1 MRRLWGLDAR
11 VVAACLVCG
20 AWGCDDR
27 AAERTREDDVTAA
40 AGDAVN
46 SALVTPVHVR
56 VASAG
61 MTDLSRE
68 TTAAGVVEAFR
79 TATVAA
85 ETRGRVTRRF
95 VEPGDRVDAGQVLV
109 QLDSERARIA
119 RDEAGAM
126 MRSREIDL
134 REAHNEL
141 RRGRDLHAREFISR
155 DVLESLHFA
164 QARAAA
170 GLRAARA
177 QLAAAERVLADV
189 EVRAPFP
196 GLAEHVHVHEGD
208 YVNPGTPVATLAD
221 FGRARIRAGITARE
235 AALLEG
241 AGHAAVTLEALGAEP
256 LRARINS
263 VARVSEPAT
272 GTYALELWLTDI
284 AEDARGG
291 LREGMLATVHLPRGG
306 AAARLSVPSAAVF
319 RRGGAM
325 HVFVVNEGNA
335 ELRAVYTGRSNGP
348 VIEILEGLA
357 AGDVVV
363 TDGQFALRDGAR
375 VIVED

>member
-1 MRRLWGLDAR
+1 MLRLRGLDAH
-11 VVAACLVCG
+11 VVAACLIGGV
-20 AWGCDDR
+20 WGCDDR
-27 AAERTREDDVTAA
+27 AAEPGPEGDASGAA
-40 AGDAVN
+40 DAVN
-46 SALVTPVHVR
+46 AALVTPVHVR
-56 VASAG
+56 VAVAG

-85 ETRGRVTRRF
+85 ETHGRVTLRS
-95 VEPGDRVDAGQVLV
+95 VEPGDLVDAGQVLV
-109 QLDSERARIA
+109 NLDSERARIA

-126 MRSREIDL
+126 VRSREIDL
-134 REAHNEL
+134 REANNEL
-141 RRGRDLHAREFISR
+141 RRGRDLHARQFISR

-177 QLAAAERVLADV
+177 QLAAAERVLADT

-196 GLAEHVHVHEGD
+196 GIAEHVHVHEGD

-241 AGHAAVTLEALGAEP
+241 VGHAELTLDVLGAEP

-284 AEDARGG
+284 AEDARAG
-291 LREGMLATVHLPRGG
+291 LREGMLATVHLPHGE
-306 AAARLSVPSAAVF
+306 AAARLTVPSAAVF
-319 RRGGAM
+319 RRDGAM
-325 HVFVVNEGNA
+325 HVFVVNEGHA
-335 ELRAVYTGRSNGP
+335 ELRPVHTGRSNGP
-348 VIEILEGLA
+348 IVEILGGLG
-357 AGDVVV
+357 AGETVV

>member
-1 MRRLWGLDAR
+1 MLRLRGLDAH
-11 VVAACLVCG
+11 VVAACLIGG

-27 AAERTREDDVTAA
+27 AAEPGPEGDVTGSA
-40 AGDAVN
+40 DAVN
-46 SALVTPVHVR
+46 AALVTPVHVR
-56 VASAG
+56 VALAG

-85 ETRGRVTRRF
+85 ETHGRVTLRS

-109 QLDSERARIA
+109 NLDSERARIA

-126 MRSREIDL
+126 VRSREIDL

-141 RRGRDLHAREFISR
+141 RRGQDLHARQFISR
-155 DVLESLHFA
+155 DVLERLHFA

-170 GLRAARA
+170 GLRAARS
-177 QLAAAERVLADV
+177 QLAAAERVLADA

-196 GLAEHVHVHEGD
+196 GIAEHVHVHEGD

-235 AALLEG
+235 AALLTG
-241 AGHAAVTLEALGAEP
+241 VGHADLTLDVLGAEP
-256 LRARINS
+256 LRATINS

-284 AEDARGG
+284 AEDVRGG
-291 LREGMLATVHLPRGG
+291 LREGMLATVHLPHGG
-306 AAARLSVPSAAVF
+306 AAARLTVPSAAVF
-319 RRGGAM
+319 RRDGAM
-325 HVFVVNEGNA
+325 HVFVVNDGHA
-335 ELRAVYTGRSNGP
+335 ELRPVHTGRSNGP

-357 AGDVVV
+357 AGETVV

>member
-1 MRRLWGLDAR
+1 MRRLWRLDAH
-11 VVAACLVCG
+11 VVAACLIGG
-20 AWGCDDR
+20 AWGCADR
-27 AAERTREDDVTAA
+27 AADPGQE
-40 AGDAVN
+40 GDAAVSGDVVN

-56 VASAG
+56 VALAG
-61 MTDLSRE
+61 MADLNRE

-85 ETRGRVTRRF
+85 ETHGRVTLRS
-95 VEPGDRVDAGQVLV
+95 VEPGDRVEAGQVLV
-109 QLDSERARIA
+109 NLDSERARIA
-119 RDEAGAM
+119 RDEARAM
-126 MRSREIDL
+126 VRAREIDL

-177 QLAAAERVLADV
+177 QLAAAERVLADAD
-189 EVRAPFP
+189 VRAPFP
-196 GLAEHVHVHEGD
+196 GIAEHVHVHEGD

-221 FGRARIRAGITARE
+221 FSRARIRAGVTARE
-235 AALLEG
+235 AAVLEG
-241 AGHAAVTLEALGAEP
+241 VGHAELTLDVLGAEP

-272 GTYALELWLTDI
+272 GTYALELWLEGI

-291 LREGMLATVHLPRGG
+291 LREGMLATVHLPHGG
-306 AAARLSVPSAAVF
+306 SAARLTVPSAAVF
-319 RRGGAM
+319 RRDGAM
-325 HVFVVNEGNA
+325 HVFVVNEGHA
-335 ELRAVYTGRSNGP
+335 SLRPVRTGRSNGP
-348 VIEILEGLA
+348 VIEVVDGLA
-357 AGDVVV
+357 AGEVVV
-363 TDGQFALRDGAR
+363 TDGQFALRDGAS

>member
-1 MRRLWGLDAR
+1 MRRLWGLDAH
-11 VVAACLVCG
+11 VVAACLIGG
-20 AWGCDDR
+20 AWGCDDG
-27 AAERTREDDVTAA
+27 A
-40 AGDAVN
+40 AGTEPEGGVTGPADAVK

-56 VASAG
+56 VALAG

-85 ETRGRVTRRF
+85 ETHGRVIQRS

-109 QLDSERARIA
+109 NLDSERARIA
-119 RDEAGAM
+119 RDEARAM

-141 RRGRDLHAREFISR
+141 QRGRDLHAREFISR
-155 DVLESLHFA
+155 DVLENLHFA

-189 EVRAPFP
+189 EVRAAFP
-196 GLAEHVHVHEGD
+196 GIAEHVHVHEGD

-221 FGRARIRAGITARE
+221 FSKARIRAGITARE
-235 AALLEG
+235 AASLEG
-241 AGHAAVTLEALGAEP
+241 VGHAAVTLDVLGAEP

-284 AEDARGG
+284 AEDVRGG
-291 LREGMLATVHLPRGG
+291 LREGMLATVHLPHGG
-306 AAARLSVPSAAVF
+306 AAARLTVPSTAVF
-319 RRGGAM
+319 RRDGAM

-335 ELRAVYTGRSNGP
+335 KLRPVYTGRSNGP

>member
-1 MRRLWGLDAR
+1 MRRLGAWHAH
-11 VVAACLVCG
+11 VVAACLIGGVYGCG
-20 AWGCDDR
+20 DR
-27 AAERTREDDVTAA
+27 AAGPGPQGEVTRAA
-40 AGDAVN
+40 DAVN
-46 SALVTPVHVR
+46 AALVTPVHVR
-56 VASAG
+56 VALAA

-85 ETRGRVTRRF
+85 ETHGRVTLRS
-95 VEPGDRVDAGQVLV
+95 VEPGDRVDAGHVLV
-109 QLDSERARIA
+109 ELDSERARIA
-119 RDEAGAM
+119 RDEARAM
-126 MRSREIDL
+126 VRAREIDL

-141 RRGRDLHAREFISR
+141 RRGRDLHARQFISR
-155 DVLESLHFA
+155 DVLENLLFA
-164 QARAAA
+164 QARATA

-196 GLAEHVHVHEGD
+196 GIAEHVHVHEGD

-221 FGRARIRAGITARE
+221 FSRARVRAGITARE

-241 AGHAAVTLEALGAEP
+241 VGHAELTLDALGAEP
-256 LRARINS
+256 VLGRINS

-272 GTYALELWLTDI
+272 GTYALELWLEDI
-284 AEDARGG
+284 AEDARRG
-291 LREGMLATVHLPRGG
+291 LRAGMLATVHLPHGG
-306 AAARLSVPSAAVF
+306 AAARLTVPSAAVF
-319 RRGGAM
+319 RRDGAM
-325 HVFVVNEGNA
+325 HVFVVNAGRA
-335 ELRAVYTGRSNGP
+335 ALRPIHTGRSNGP

-357 AGDVVV
+357 EGETVV
-363 TDGQFALRDGAR
+363 TDGQFALRDGSR

>member
-1 MRRLWGLDAR
+1 MRRLWGLDAH
-11 VVAACLVCG
+11 VVAACLIGG

-27 AAERTREDDVTAA
+27 AAETGLEGDVTAPA
-40 AGDAVN
+40 DAVN

-56 VASAG
+56 VAFAG

-85 ETRGRVTRRF
+85 ETHGRVTLRS
-95 VEPGDRVDAGQVLV
+95 VEPGDRVDAGHVLV
-109 QLDSERARIA
+109 SLDSERARIA
-119 RDEAGAM
+119 RDEARAM
-126 MRSREIDL
+126 VRSREIDL

-141 RRGRDLHAREFISR
+141 QRGRDLHAREFISR

-170 GLRAARA
+170 ALRAARA
-177 QLAAAERVLADV
+177 QLAAAERVLADA

-196 GLAEHVHVHEGD
+196 GIAEHVHVHEGD

-241 AGHAAVTLEALGAEP
+241 VGHADVTLDVLGAEP

-291 LREGMLATVHLPRGG
+291 LREGMLATVHLPHGG
-306 AAARLSVPSAAVF
+306 AAARLTVPSAAVF
-319 RRGGAM
+319 RRDGAM
-325 HVFVVNEGNA
+325 HVFVVNDEHA
-335 ELRAVYTGRSNGP
+335 LLRPVQTGRSNGP
-348 VIEILEGLA
+348 VIEILGGLA
-357 AGDVVV
+357 AGETVV

>member
-1 MRRLWGLDAR
+1 MRRLWGLDAH
-11 VVAACLVCG
+11 VVAACLIG
-20 AWGCDDR
+20 GTWGCDDR
-27 AAERTREDDVTAA
+27 AAETGPEGDV
-40 AGDAVN
+40 AGPADAVN

-56 VASAG
+56 VALAG

-85 ETRGRVTRRF
+85 ETHGRVTQRS

-109 QLDSERARIA
+109 NLDSERARIA

-126 MRSREIDL
+126 LRSREIDL
-134 REAHNEL
+134 REARNEL
-141 RRGRDLHAREFISR
+141 QRGRDLHAREFISR

-196 GLAEHVHVHEGD
+196 GIAEHVHVHEGD

-221 FGRARIRAGITARE
+221 FSRARIRAGITARE

-241 AGHAAVTLEALGAEP
+241 VGHAAVTLEALGAEP

-284 AEDARGG
+284 AEDARAG
-291 LREGMLATVHLPRGG
+291 LREGMLATVHLPHAG
-306 AAARLSVPSAAVF
+306 ATARLTVPSAAVF
-319 RRGGAM
+319 RRDGAM
-325 HVFVVNEGNA
+325 HVFVVNGGNA
-335 ELRAVYTGRSNGP
+335 ELRPVSTGRSNGP

-357 AGDVVV
+357 AGDAVV